1 MFGRHILAATAFVAA
16 CHAQS
21 SGLTITN
28 PSPTSW
34 WISGSANTLAW
45 TCDTS
50 PYSTYTVVLSNSDT
64 SILAAPL
71 ALIASVPNYDCSLTV
86 NQQQSTQPASASY
99 TLSLA
104 NNLNISDIY
113 ASTKFEIKAFGSPYP
128 ASSSSAG
135 ASGTGT
141 STAGSASSTSG
152 TNTGAASAN
161 YIPVG
166 MSMAAAL
173 FLGLVVA

>member
-1 MFGRHILAATAFVAA
+1 M
-16 CHAQS
+16 
-21 SGLTITN
+21 
-28 PSPTSW
+28 
-34 WISGSANTLAW
+34 
-45 TCDTS
+45 
-50 PYSTYTVVLSNSDT
+50 
-64 SILAAPL
+64 AAPL

-104 NNLNISDIY
+104 NNLNISDVRSLFPPFFRLLYESRRAQRMRIMQIY